1 MFPLSHE
8 DKGPAAGPKEETS
21 FRDRT
26 TYMKQKCDYYTSTS
40 FEEMTEYYPKSSNKG
55 LWTVMEER
63 RNRLTNLCSSLGIG
77 QEVTS
82 GTRLSEPQERRVE
95 KMLEDVKE
103 DLYKGNVVRDIFL
116 RNRNNRRMITAAT
129 QEEGHDSELYQ
140 SLQNFGRNLGIDLE
154 KDSDRSLSLKE
165 RGVTFSK
172 EGTRVS
178 VEEFKA

>member
-1 MFPLSHE
+1 MFPLAYE

-26 TYMKQKCDYYTSTS
+26 TRMKQKCDYYISTS
-40 FEEMTEYYPKSSNKG
+40 FEQMTKCCPKPSNED

-63 RNRLTNLCSSLGIG
+63 RNRLNNLCSSLGIG

-103 DLYKGNVVRDIFL
+103 DLHKVRDIFL

-140 SLQNFGRNLGIDLE
+140 SLQNIGRNLGIDLE

-172 EGTRVS
+172 EGTRVL
-178 VEEFKA
+178 VKEFKA